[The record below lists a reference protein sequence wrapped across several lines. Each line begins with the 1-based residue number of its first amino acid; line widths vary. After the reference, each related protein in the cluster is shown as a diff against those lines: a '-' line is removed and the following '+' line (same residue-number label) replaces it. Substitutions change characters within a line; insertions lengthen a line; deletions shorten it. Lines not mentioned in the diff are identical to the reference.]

1 MCSTLP
7 LLPRLMDCCRVRCS
21 LALDSYR
28 WPRLVLPRN
37 EMVPNGKLW
46 RNGCICRLYVD
57 IQISYPD
64 NQVPWSMDLLKHIK
78 DFSNNNCNMSNFSQ
92 AKWNYLLFTQA
103 FLIDRL
109 RYLTACKSRG
119 SACSKW
125 GVAEKWLVY
134 FMENPIKMD
143 DLGVALFQE
152 TPIHPKKC

>member
-109 RYLTACKSRG
+109 RYLTAWKSR
-119 SACSKW
+119 
-125 GVAEKWLVY
+125 
-134 FMENPIKMD
+134 FR
-143 DLGVALFQE
+143 LFQMGSCWKMVGLFHGKSHKNGWFGGSPISGNTN
-152 TPIHPKKC
+152 TP